1 MRKKELGLDVIQS
14 KRNMFVVTVCQND
27 RVVEQNSFYFV
38 NEAFIYAR
46 NKRAEGYTCEQRTIP
61 NPDYRGELQLS
72 GGLCHKQHNKHI
84 PINLRNGWA
93 QKVLCVDTGAIYMTM
108 RECENSVGI
117 SGYRIRNAIRKGV
130 RVEGL
135 LFQYA

>member
-1 MRKKELGLDVIQS
+1 MQKKKLESEIIH
-14 KRNMFVVTVCQND
+14 KRPNIYIVTVCENTK
-27 RVVEQNSFYFV
+27 VIEQKKFYFV

-46 NKRAEGYTCEQRTIP
+46 DKRAEGYTCEQRTVH
-61 NPDYRGELQLS
+61 NPYYRGELELC
-72 GGLCHKQHNKHI
+72 GGMCHNQKHL
-84 PINLRNGWA
+84 PINTRTGWA

-130 RVEGL
+130 RVEGI